1 MGFLALRDWLVYF
14 WEFVGLN
21 CYSRLDVDGESC
33 YHLESEIYA

>member
-21 CYSRLDVDGESC
+21 CYSRLDVDGES
-33 YHLESEIYA
+33 